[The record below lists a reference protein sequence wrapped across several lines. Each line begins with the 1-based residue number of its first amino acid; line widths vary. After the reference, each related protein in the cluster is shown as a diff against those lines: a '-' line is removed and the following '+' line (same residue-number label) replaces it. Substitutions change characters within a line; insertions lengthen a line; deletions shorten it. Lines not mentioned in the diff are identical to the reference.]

1 MNIIILCVGK
11 IKEDYIN
18 KGIEEF
24 LKRLK
29 VFAKINIMELKEET
43 ADKNISLCIEKESK
57 NILSVLE
64 KIKGYNIL
72 LYINGE
78 SFSSE
83 GFAETIK
90 QLSISGHSSLV
101 FIIGGSNGVSDSIV
115 NYVDMKISFSK
126 FTFPHQLI
134 RLILLE
140 QIYRSFNILNNGKY
154 HK

>member
-1 MNIIILCVGK
+1 LCVGK

-29 VFAKINIMELKEET
+29 VFAKISIMELKEET

-57 NILSVLE
+57 NILAAIE
-64 KIKGYNIL
+64 KINGYNIL

-83 GFAETIK
+83 GFAQMVN

-101 FIIGGSNGVSDSIV
+101 FIIGGSNGVSDSIA
-115 NYVDMKISFSK
+115 NRMDMKISFSK
-126 FTFPHQLI
+126 LTFPHQLI